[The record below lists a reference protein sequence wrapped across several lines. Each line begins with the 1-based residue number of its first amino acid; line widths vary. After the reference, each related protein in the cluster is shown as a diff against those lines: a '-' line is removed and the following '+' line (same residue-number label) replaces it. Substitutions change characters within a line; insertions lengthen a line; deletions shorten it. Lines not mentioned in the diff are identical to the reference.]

1 MSPSVTPKHFLGPT
15 SFRAHWRSGGLA
27 RGLTALVLCSA
38 LAVPGTSQ
46 ADDPPTQDAQQT
58 TLTQQGTFQWPQLLG
73 AQYTFVR
80 QHQSELTSPY
90 QGPRSLDPSGDT
102 QSSHTIGLYLAWA
115 VIDHLQL
122 YLDTEKFMGAG
133 VSGAQGL
140 AGLTNGDV
148 IRQGS
153 ADLPKRFYVARAF
166 ARYLIPLPIGGSHA

>member
-15 SFRAHWRSGGLA
+15 SFRAPWRSGGLA
-27 RGLTALVLCSA
+27 HGLTALALCSA
-38 LAVPGTSQ
+38 LVVPGMSL
-46 ADDPPTQDAQQT
+46 ADDPTTEDAQQT
-58 TLTQQGTFQWPQLLG
+58 TSRPTTSQQDTFQWPQLLG

-102 QSSHTIGLYLAWA
+102 QSSHTIGLYLGWA

-140 AGLTNGDV
+140 GGLTNGDV

-153 ADLPKRFYVARAF
+153 
-166 ARYLIPLPIGGSHA
+166 G